1 MKMKKLLFAIIAFLS
16 FNASTMAQAAKQ
28 VPVTAP
34 ASKMK
39 VVAPA
44 AKVVPM
50 AKTTAVAPKPA
61 ATTTSAV
68 VLKKDGTPDKRYNNA
83 PATVPL
89 KKDGTP
95 DKRYKGTK
103 KN

>member
-1 MKMKKLLFAIIAFLS
+1 MKKLLFAFIAFLS
-16 FNASTMAQAAKQ
+16 FDAATMAQAAKQ
-28 VPVTAP
+28 TPVTVP

-61 ATTTSAV
+61 ATTSGV
-68 VLKKDGTPDKRYNNA
+68 VLKKDGTPDKRYNTA